1 MGIRIFVICTT
12 FLFVTSLLAQE
23 VKQDNS
29 VCKVNSNSAGDEKS
43 NSQYLYQLM
52 RQKRQPSAT
61 GGGRAISRSW
71 ERKIVFP
78 LRIGFIQHPNKK
90 GSTRQFAISR
100 TIDILNE
107 AFSVANIEFY
117 IAQIDIIP
125 SDLRIGD
132 LQVGAYDIYDQFSKE
147 HDVDDVISLYL
158 FDYDDQLCKESSG
171 GVSCGRTG
179 GFSYILSNRTSN
191 IVLSKFDLED
201 HKVVVHE
208 FGHFF
213 GLYHTFER
221 DQFGKEAVT
230 GENCA
235 NSGDMICDTP
245 SDPGPVYEV
254 YVNYSKCRMIGYT
267 DTDTDINYSPLISN
281 YMSYY
286 KPCFMR
292 QYTFTPMQLEV
303 LRAAAESPL
312 RMRFQE
318 R

>member
-1 MGIRIFVICTT
+1 MGIRIFIICTT
-12 FLFVTSLLAQE
+12 FLFVTSLSAQE
-23 VKQDNS
+23 VKQNNN
-29 VCKVNSNSAGDEKS
+29 VCKVSASAAGDEKS

-52 RQKRQPSAT
+52 KQKRQPSET
-61 GGGRAISRSW
+61 GGGGVASRSW
-71 ERKIVFP
+71 ERKIIFP
-78 LRIGFIQHPNKK
+78 LRIGFIQHPHKK
-90 GSTRQFAISR
+90 ESTRQFAISR

-117 IAQIDIIP
+117 IAQIDVIP

-147 HDVDDVISLYL
+147 HDVDDMISLYL

-221 DQFGKEAVT
+221 DQFGKELVT

-254 YVNYSKCRMIGYT
+254 YVNYSKCRMLGYT
-267 DTDTDINYSPLISN
+267 DTDTDIDYSPLISN

-286 KPCFMR
+286 KPCFMK

-303 LRAAAESPL
+303 IRAAAESPL

>member
-1 MGIRIFVICTT
+1 MRIRIFIICIAL
-12 FLFVTSLLAQE
+12 LFVTLLSAQE

-29 VCKVNSNSAGDEKS
+29 VCKVSSNSAGDEKS

-52 RQKRQPSAT
+52 KQKKQQSAT
-61 GGGRAISRSW
+61 GGGGAVSREF
-71 ERKIVFP
+71 ERRIVFP
-78 LRIGFIQHPNKK
+78 LRIGFIQHPNK
-90 GSTRQFAISR
+90 GGNTRQFAISR
-100 TIDILNE
+100 TIEILND

-117 IAQIDIIP
+117 IAQIDVIP

-132 LQVGAYDIYDQFSKE
+132 LQVGAYDIYDQFSKQ
-147 HDVDDVISLYL
+147 HDLDDMISVYL
-158 FDYDDQLCKESSG
+158 FDYDDQLCKESGG

-221 DQFGKEAVT
+221 EQFGKEAVT

-254 YVNYSKCRMIGYT
+254 YVNYSKCRMVGYT
-267 DTDTDINYSPLISN
+267 DTDTNINYAPLISN

-286 KPCFMR
+286 KPCFM
-292 QYTFTPMQLEV
+292 QPYTFTSMQLEV
-303 LRAAAESPL
+303 IRAAAESPL
-312 RMRFQE
+312 RTRFQE

>member
-1 MGIRIFVICTT
+1 M
-12 FLFVTSLLAQE
+12 TSLSAQE
-23 VKQDNS
+23 VKQDNNA
-29 VCKVNSNSAGDEKS
+29 CKVSSNSAGDEKS
-43 NSQYLYQLM
+43 NSQFLYQLM
-52 RQKRQPSAT
+52 RQKKLEST
-61 GGGRAISRSW
+61 GGGGYTAVGRNF
-71 ERKIVFP
+71 EQTIVFP
-78 LRIGFIQHPNKK
+78 LRIGFIQHPDK
-90 GSTRQFAISR
+90 GGNVRIFAINR
-100 TIDILNE
+100 TIEILND
-107 AFSVANIEFY
+107 AFSAANIEFY
-117 IAQIDIIP
+117 IAQIDVIS

-132 LQVGAYDIYDQFSKE
+132 LQVGAYDIYDQFSKQY
-147 HDVDDVISLYL
+147 DLDDMISVYL
-158 FDYDDQLCKESSG
+158 FDYDDQLCKESGG

-254 YVNYSKCRMIGYT
+254 YVNYSKCRMVGYT
-267 DTDTDINYSPLISN
+267 DTDTNLNYAPLINN

-286 KPCFMR
+286 KPCFMK

-303 LRAAAESPL
+303 IRAAAESQL

>member
-1 MGIRIFVICTT
+1 MKIRMFIICLSL
-12 FLFVTSLLAQE
+12 LFVTSLSAQE

-29 VCKVNSNSAGDEKS
+29 TCKVSANVAGDEKS

-52 RQKRQPSAT
+52 KQKKQQSPT
-61 GGGRAISRSW
+61 GGGAEVRGFD
-71 ERKIVFP
+71 KTIVFP
-78 LRIGFIQHPNKK
+78 LRIGFIQHPNKR

-107 AFSVANIEFY
+107 AFEAANIEFY
-117 IAQIDIIP
+117 IAQIDVIS

-132 LQVGAYDIYDQFSKE
+132 LQVGAYDIYDQFSKQY
-147 HDVDDVISLYL
+147 DVDDMISMYL

-179 GFSYILSNRTSN
+179 GFSYILSNRTNN

-221 DQFGKEAVT
+221 DQFGRELVT
-230 GENCA
+230 GDNCA
-235 NSGDMICDTP
+235 SSGDMICDTP

-267 DTDTDINYSPLISN
+267 DTDTNIDYTPLINN

-286 KPCFMR
+286 KPCFMK
-292 QYTFTPMQLEV
+292 QYTFTPTQLEV
-303 LRAAAESPL
+303 IRAAAESPL